1 MKEEKQH
8 KIELNRGKPSPEEI
22 AGYKDFNE
30 VLAGHKKLTKR
41 PGFGQKRILYL
52 LILIAFLLAM
62 LLFLD
67 KTEKQEQQ
75 HKTEKTATP

>member
-8 KIELNRGKPSPEEI
+8 KIELNRGKPSREEI
-22 AGYKDFNE
+22 AAYKDFNE
-30 VLAGHKKLTKR
+30 VLEGHKKLTKR

-52 LILIAFLLAM
+52 LILISFLLAM

-67 KTEKQEQQ
+67 KTEKPQQ
-75 HKTEKTATP
+75 QNKSEKTVTP